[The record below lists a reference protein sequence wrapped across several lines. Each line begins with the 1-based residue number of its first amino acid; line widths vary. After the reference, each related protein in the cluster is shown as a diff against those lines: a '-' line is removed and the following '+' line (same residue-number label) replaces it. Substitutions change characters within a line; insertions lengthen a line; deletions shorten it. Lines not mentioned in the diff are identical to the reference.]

1 MSVLLTKEDCTAT
14 KHSSTSTTSAT
25 RDKSPRQKGQS
36 QHNRDTVKIV
46 NEKNAA
52 NLQVTFPKHPSLC

>member
-14 KHSSTSTTSAT
+14 KHSGTSTASAT

-36 QHNRDTVKIV
+36 KLQHSRDTVKIV

-52 NLQVTFPKHPSLC
+52 NLQVTFL